1 MTTTG
6 QQIADEAW
14 TTLGDTN
21 GATGVR
27 WKTAEVLAGINE
39 GQRATVVLR
48 PEAYTVAGKLALAA
62 DTRQTLVG
70 CSVTNGIQVLRVLRN
85 WSADSATV
93 GPAITRTAVAQ
104 LDVERPAWH
113 SDTDTAVAH
122 YDIDPSEPGAF
133 YVWPKVTGG
142 RRAEVIYSAVPP
154 ELASLA
160 ANISLGDEYRA
171 ALRYYLLFYT
181 LSKRVQGSQAAR
193 NDAAAWYTLFQQ
205 ALGLKGQAITAAA
218 QANAAKESQA

>member
-1 MTTTG
+1 MATTG

-14 TTLGDTN
+14 TTLSDTN

-39 GQRATVVLR
+39 GQRVTVLLR
-48 PEAYTVAGKLALAA
+48 PEAYTVTAKLALGA
-62 DTRQTLVG
+62 DTRQTLTG
-70 CSVTNGIQVLRVLRN
+70 CGITNGIQVLRVLRN

-93 GPAITRTAVAQ
+93 GRAITRAPTAQ
-104 LDVERPAWH
+104 LDVERPDWH

-122 YDIDPSEPGAF
+122 YDLDASEPGAF

-142 RRAEVIYSAVPP
+142 KRAEVIYSANPP

-181 LSKRVQGSQAAR
+181 LTKRVQGSQAAR
-193 NDAAAWYTLFQQ
+193 SDAAGWYGLFTQ
-205 ALGLKGQAITAAA
+205 ALGVKGQAVQFNE
-218 QANAAKESQA
+218 QANQMKESKA